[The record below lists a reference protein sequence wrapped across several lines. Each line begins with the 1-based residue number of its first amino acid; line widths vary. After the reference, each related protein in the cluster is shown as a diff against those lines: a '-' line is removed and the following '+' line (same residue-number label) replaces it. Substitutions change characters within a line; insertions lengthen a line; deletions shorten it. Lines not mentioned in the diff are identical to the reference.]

1 MDLAKG
7 AGRLESFIYSVN
19 ASLPVFL
26 TMAAGLGLRRLGLLD
41 GHFADVADRF
51 VFKVTLPLMLFQQI
65 RAVDIYHS
73 FNAGYLAFCAGA
85 TLASIL
91 AAWALARRLVRPRR
105 SIGAFVQA
113 CYRSSAAIL
122 GLAFI
127 QNIYGTAGQAGLMV
141 LGSVPLFNLFA
152 VVVLALEGG
161 AADRPLKEQLAGAA
175 KGVATNPIILGILA
189 GFAAALIRLPV
200 PTLLDRTLENFAGL
214 TTPLALVAIGV
225 NFDFRAAMATS
236 RLALIASAVKLLV
249 LPAVFLPL
257 AAALGFRQQL
267 FMGLIVMLG
276 SPCTPTSYVMAKS
289 LGADAA
295 LAGAA
300 VMLTTLASSASLT
313 FWIFLW
319 HSLGVL

>member
-1 MDLAKG
+1 M
-7 AGRLESFIYSVN
+7 ESFVYSVN
-19 ASLPVFL
+19 ASLPIFL

-41 GHFADVADRF
+41 RHFADVADKF
-51 VFKVTLPLMLFQQI
+51 VFKVTLPLMLFEQI

-73 FNAGYLAFCAGA
+73 FDGTYLAFCAA
-85 TLASIL
+85 TLAGIL
-91 AAWALARRLVRPRR
+91 AIWALAHRFVRPKG
-105 SIGAFVQA
+105 SVGAFVQA

-127 QNIYGTAGQAGLMV
+127 QNIYGSAGMAGLMI

-152 VVVLALEGG
+152 VAVLTLEGEDAG
-161 AADRPLKEQLAGAA
+161 GQPLKARLAGAA

-200 PTLLDRTLENFAGL
+200 PTVLDRTLENLAGL

-225 NFDFRAAMATS
+225 TFDFKAALGTS
-236 RLALIASAVKLLV
+236 RLALIASAVKLVV

-257 AAALGFRQQL
+257 GAALGFREQM

-276 SPCTPTSYVMAKS
+276 SPCTPTSYVMTRS
-289 LGADAA
+289 LGGDAA
-295 LAGAA
+295 LAGTT
-300 VMLTTLASSASLT
+300 VMLTTLASSVSLT

-319 HSLGVL
+319 RSLGVL

>member
-1 MDLAKG
+1 M
-7 AGRLESFIYSVN
+7 ESFVYSVN
-19 ASLPVFL
+19 ASLPIFL
-26 TMAAGLGLRRLGLLD
+26 TMAAGLGLQRLGLLD
-41 GHFADVADRF
+41 RHFADVADKF
-51 VFKVTLPLMLFQQI
+51 VFKVTLPLMLFEQI

-73 FNAGYLAFCAGA
+73 FDGTYLAFCAGA
-85 TLASIL
+85 TLAGIL
-91 AAWALARRLVRPRR
+91 VIWALAHRFVRPKG
-105 SIGAFVQA
+105 SVGAFVQA

-127 QNIYGTAGQAGLMV
+127 QNIYGSAGMAGLMI

-152 VVVLALEGG
+152 VAVLTLEGEDAG
-161 AADRPLKEQLAGAA
+161 GQPLKARLAGAA

-200 PTLLDRTLENFAGL
+200 PTVLDRTLENLAGL

-225 NFDFRAAMATS
+225 TFDFKAALGTS
-236 RLALIASAVKLLV
+236 RLALIASAVKLVV

-257 AAALGFRQQL
+257 GAALGFREQM

-276 SPCTPTSYVMAKS
+276 SPCTPTSYVMTRS
-289 LGADAA
+289 LGGDAA
-295 LAGAA
+295 LAGTT
-300 VMLTTLASSASLT
+300 VMLTTLTSSVSLT

-319 HSLGVL
+319 RSLGVL

>member
-1 MDLAKG
+1 MD
-7 AGRLESFIYSVN
+7 SFLYSVN
-19 ASLPVFL
+19 ASLPIFL

-41 GHFADVADRF
+41 KHFADVADQF
-51 VFKVTLPLMLFQQI
+51 VFKVTLPLMLFEQI
-65 RAVDIYHS
+65 RAVDVYNS
-73 FNAGYLAFCAGA
+73 FDGGYLAFCAGV
-85 TLASIL
+85 TLTSIL
-91 AAWALARRLVRPRR
+91 VAWALARRFVPKR
-105 SIGAFVQA
+105 SVGAFVQA

-127 QNIYGTAGQAGLMV
+127 QNIYGSVGMAGLMV

-152 VVVLALEGG
+152 VVVLTLEGPDAG
-161 AADRPLKEQLAGAA
+161 GQPLKARLVSAA

-189 GFAAALIRLPV
+189 GLAAALIRLPV
-200 PTLLDRTLENFAGL
+200 PTALDRVLENFAGL

-225 NFDFRAAMATS
+225 TFDFKAALGTS
-236 RLALIASAVKLLV
+236 KLALIASVVKLMV

-257 AAALGFRQQL
+257 GAALGFREQM

-276 SPCTPTSYVMAKS
+276 SPCTPTSYVMAKT
-289 LGADAA
+289 LGGDAP
-295 LAGAA
+295 LAASA

>member
-1 MDLAKG
+1 MD
-7 AGRLESFIYSVN
+7 SFLYSVN
-19 ASLPVFL
+19 ASLPIFL

-41 GHFADVADRF
+41 KHFADAADQF
-51 VFKVTLPLMLFQQI
+51 VFKVTLPLMLFEQI
-65 RAVDIYHS
+65 RAVDVYNS
-73 FNAGYLAFCAGA
+73 FDGGYLAFCAGV
-85 TLASIL
+85 TLVSIL
-91 AAWALARRLVRPRR
+91 AAWALARRFVPKR
-105 SIGAFVQA
+105 SVGAFVQA

-127 QNIYGTAGQAGLMV
+127 QNIYGTVGMAGLMV

-152 VVVLALEGG
+152 VAVLTLEGPDAG
-161 AADRPLKEQLAGAA
+161 GQPLKTRLVSAA
-175 KGVATNPIILGILA
+175 KGVAANPIILGILA
-189 GFAAALIRLPV
+189 GLAAALIRLPV
-200 PTLLDRTLENFAGL
+200 PTALDRVLENFAGL

-225 NFDFRAAMATS
+225 TFDFKAALGTS
-236 RLALIASAVKLLV
+236 KLALIASAVKLMV

-257 AAALGFRQQL
+257 GAALGFREQM

-276 SPCTPTSYVMAKS
+276 SPCTPTSYVMAKT
-289 LGADAA
+289 LGGDAP
-295 LAGAA
+295 LAGSA

>member
-1 MDLAKG
+1 MD
-7 AGRLESFIYSVN
+7 SFLYSVN
-19 ASLPVFL
+19 ASLPIFL
-26 TMAAGLGLRRLGLLD
+26 TMAAGLVLRRLGILD
-41 GHFADVADRF
+41 KHFADVADQF
-51 VFKVTLPLMLFQQI
+51 VFRVTLPLMLFEQI
-65 RAVDIYHS
+65 RAVDIYNS
-73 FNAGYLAFCAGA
+73 FDGGYLAFCAGA

-91 AAWALARRLVRPRR
+91 VAWALARRFVPKR
-105 SIGAFVQA
+105 SVGAFVQA

-127 QNIYGTAGQAGLMV
+127 QNIYGSVGMAGLMV

-152 VVVLALEGG
+152 VVVLTLEGPDAG
-161 AADRPLKEQLAGAA
+161 GQPLKARLASAA
-175 KGVATNPIILGILA
+175 KGVAANPIILGILA

-200 PTLLDRTLENFAGL
+200 PAALDRTLENFAGL

-225 NFDFRAAMATS
+225 TFDFKAALGTS
-236 RLALIASAVKLLV
+236 RLALIASAVKLMV

-257 AAALGFRQQL
+257 GAALGFREQM

-276 SPCTPTSYVMAKS
+276 SPCTPTSYVMAKT
-289 LGADAA
+289 LGGDAP
-295 LAGAA
+295 LAASA

>member
-1 MDLAKG
+1 MD
-7 AGRLESFIYSVN
+7 SFLYSVN
-19 ASLPVFL
+19 ASLPIFL

-41 GHFADVADRF
+41 KHFADVADQF
-51 VFKVTLPLMLFQQI
+51 VFKVTLPLMLFEQI
-65 RAVDIYHS
+65 RAVDVYNS
-73 FNAGYLAFCAGA
+73 FDGGYLAFCAGV
-85 TLASIL
+85 TLVSIL
-91 AAWALARRLVRPRR
+91 AAWALARRFVPKR
-105 SIGAFVQA
+105 SVGAFVQA

-127 QNIYGTAGQAGLMV
+127 QNIYGTVGMAGLMV

-152 VVVLALEGG
+152 VAVLTLEGPDAG
-161 AADRPLKEQLAGAA
+161 GQPLKTRLVSAA
-175 KGVATNPIILGILA
+175 KGVAANPIILGILA
-189 GFAAALIRLPV
+189 GLAAALIRLPV
-200 PTLLDRTLENFAGL
+200 PTALDRVLENFAGL

-225 NFDFRAAMATS
+225 TFDFKAALGTS
-236 RLALIASAVKLLV
+236 KLALIASAVKLMV

-257 AAALGFRQQL
+257 GAALGFREQM

-276 SPCTPTSYVMAKS
+276 SPCTPTSYVMAKT
-289 LGADAA
+289 LGGDAP
-295 LAGAA
+295 LAGSA